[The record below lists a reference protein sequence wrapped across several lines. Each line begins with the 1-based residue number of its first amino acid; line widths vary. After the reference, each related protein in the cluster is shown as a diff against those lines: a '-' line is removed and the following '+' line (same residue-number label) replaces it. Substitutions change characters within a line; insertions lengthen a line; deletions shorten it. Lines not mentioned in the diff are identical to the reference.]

1 MAGKVDEPVGRPE
14 DHRGCPSHPQE
25 VDESEKATDVPHDT
39 DTVRTRLLRAG
50 GASLI
55 SLQTIKTMASSSLA
69 DVPTVDI
76 DPSGVFKY
84 LLIKLYDRKQSEE
97 NFVYIVRGYCRCIYH
112 SDVYVEVQEKLHP
125 LDCDIVGG
133 GSISHEPSL
142 KKIRIYGHAHG
153 YGKADHEITAKLIKA
168 AFPNYK
174 ITISDKAY

>member
-1 MAGKVDEPVGRPE
+1 MHPVYPTLPTEMQAGSYSGPPGSRNERRDSPVQNGTCGHVAYTPFR
-14 DHRGCPSHPQE
+14 
-25 VDESEKATDVPHDT
+25 
-39 DTVRTRLLRAG
+39 
-50 GASLI
+50 LI

-84 LLIKLYDRKQSEE
+84 MLIKLYDRKQSEE

-133 GSISHEPSL
+133 GSISHEPSS